1 VACPLSKAWS
11 LLLIILI
18 RPSKLLQNQWRRDR
32 DPARIGALAC
42 KNQKFVLKAQEW
54 LAVANR
60 FSHKQ
65 ALSHPPANGLD
76 SEQRHSAKSQD
87 FYRE

>member
-18 RPSKLLQNQWRRDR
+18 RPSKLLPNQWRRDR
-32 DPARIGALAC
+32 DPARIGAFAC

-54 LAVANR
+54 LVVANR
-60 FSHKQ
+60 FSHKH
-65 ALSHPPANGLD
+65 APVAPAG
-76 SEQRHSAKSQD
+76 QRVRQ
-87 FYRE
+87 

>member
-18 RPSKLLQNQWRRDR
+18 RPFKRLPNQWRRDR

-54 LAVANR
+54 LPIAFPTNR
-60 FSHKQ
+60 L
-65 ALSHPPANGLD
+65 LSQPPANGFG
-76 SEQRHSAKSQD
+76 SEQRRSAKSHV

>member
-1 VACPLSKAWS
+1 MRVGFESVACPLSKAWP

-18 RPSKLLQNQWRRDR
+18 RPSKLLPNQWRRDR

-65 ALSHPPANGLD
+65 APVPPAC
-76 SEQRHSAKSQD
+76 QRVRQ
-87 FYRE
+87 